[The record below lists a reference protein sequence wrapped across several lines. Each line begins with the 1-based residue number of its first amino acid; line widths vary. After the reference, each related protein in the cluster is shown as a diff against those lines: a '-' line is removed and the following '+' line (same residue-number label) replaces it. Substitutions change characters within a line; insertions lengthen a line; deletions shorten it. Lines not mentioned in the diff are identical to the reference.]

1 MDNKVLA
8 KMLEKAEHYTIREE
22 ALENFYKKYR
32 HLMNDELLAAITEE
46 MQSERDAYMRTMQQA
61 KEYIENG
68 DEIRRREYV

>member
-8 KMLEKAEHYTIREE
+8 KMLEKAEH
-22 ALENFYKKYR
+22 YKKYR

-68 DEIRRREYV
+68 DEIRRREDV